1 MSRQVGALGGAL
13 SGAGASRTTQREV
26 LRAHGQYQAP
36 SAVRALAQAQG
47 SQLHAGRAAPAAKTQ
62 QKKPLKGG
70 EFNFFGSTFE
80 IPDLKLPQGSKITE
94 VKSNGA
100 GGHGIAERH
109 RAPVI

>member
-1 MSRQVGALGGAL
+1 MGNSKHR
-13 SGAGASRTTQREV
+13 
-26 LRAHGQYQAP
+26 AP
-36 SAVRALAQAQG
+36 SAHLHRHRAEG

-70 EFNFFGSTFE
+70 EFKFFGSTFE

-109 RAPVI
+109 RAPVS